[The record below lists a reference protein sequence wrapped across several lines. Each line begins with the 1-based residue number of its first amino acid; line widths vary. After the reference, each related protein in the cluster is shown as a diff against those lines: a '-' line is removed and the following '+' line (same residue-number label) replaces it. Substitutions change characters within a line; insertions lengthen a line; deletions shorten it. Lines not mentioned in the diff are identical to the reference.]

1 MSNSN
6 IFFSGSTSTKAQSR
20 PTSDSQ
26 GYARSNPG
34 GHQTSLSL
42 SMISPL
48 KNPSNKDFCRICSCS
63 FTLISKKLICKGCS
77 EPMCYIHSSLLDR
90 YNLERIC
97 DYCMQEILKKQA
109 EDEIA
114 EIKQQLIGELSFSTL
129 EREEKTRLINKS
141 LGRIRK
147 LRIEKKDKEDKFK
160 REKVGLEKSKKNH
173 EDELKSVLNQVA
185 EIKAMLE
192 EQEESEN
199 EDRERCMMTICD
211 EEGVMER
218 VNFWEGKMN
227 EVENKAEYL
236 KGEVGKYMSLKA
248 VQKIVCIGCNNV
260 LAKEFCEEFKEIV
273 TGKKVKGQEEISK
286 QICACEIV

>member
-1 MSNSN
+1 MNNPN
-6 IFFSGSTSTKAQSR
+6 IFISGSTSTKAVSR

-26 GYARSNPG
+26 GYAHSNPG
-34 GHQTSLSL
+34 GHHSSLSL
-42 SMISPL
+42 SMISPM

-63 FTLISKKLICKGCS
+63 FTLISKKLICKGCG

-147 LRIEKKDKEDKFK
+147 LKIEKRDKEDKFK
-160 REKVGLEKSKKNH
+160 KEKNVLEKSKKNH
-173 EDELKSVLNQVA
+173 EDELNGIMNLIS
-185 EIKAMLE
+185 EIKAQVQ
-192 EQEESEN
+192 EQEEREN
-199 EDRERCMMTICD
+199 EDRERFMMTLCD
-211 EEGVMER
+211 QEGVMLRLNLLEER
-218 VNFWEGKMN
+218 MGEC
-227 EVENKAEYL
+227 ESRAEYL
-236 KGEVGKYMSLKA
+236 KGEVGKYMSLKG
-248 VQKIVCIGCNNV
+248 VKKIVCVACNNC
-260 LAKEFCEEFKEIV
+260 LASEFPGEFKEIV
-273 TGKKVKGQEEISK
+273 GGKGKGQEEISK
-286 QICACEIV
+286 QICSCEIV